1 MIKIGIQGDLGSGNH
16 LAAERFAARQ
26 GWAAYE
32 IVPLRT
38 TEGVLRGLADKR
50 VDVGTFAWESVKGGL
65 VAETQA
71 AIKSYAYAKCDEIKV
86 EIDHALLIPH
96 GQKID
101 PAAMVHVYSHP
112 QALLEHKEYLH
123 EVFPRV
129 TLHDELDT
137 AYAAARL
144 ARREYPPNSLA
155 IALATCAALYDL
167 ALYQRDLP
175 ANKGYWTLFYLVTA
189 AVELD
194 EGASSTRY

>member
-26 GWAAYE
+26 GWAEYD

-38 TEGVLRGLADKR
+38 TEGVLRGLAEKR

-71 AIKSYAYAKCDEIKV
+71 ATKKYDYVKLDEIEV

-96 GQKID
+96 GQTINR
-101 PAAMVHVYSHP
+101 AEMVRVYSHP
-112 QALLEHKEYLH
+112 QALLEHEKYLH
-123 EVFPRV
+123 EVFPQV

-144 ARREYPPNSLA
+144 ADGAYPPNSLA
-155 IALATCAALYDL
+155 IALASCATLYDL

-175 ANKGYWTLFYLVTA
+175 ANKGYWTRFFLVCA
-189 AVELD
+189 A
-194 EGASSTRY
+194 